1 MSTAASPYIAWAKLR
16 RRAAH
21 DLANSNLLAC
31 ELDDVPGMAEALAL
45 HGDNDEGYTPLVEAI
60 AGRYGV
66 RPRQVATATGTSGA
80 NFLACAALLKPG
92 DEVLVERPG
101 YDPLL
106 AAPRMLGARIL
117 RFDRRYGDTY
127 ALDPSAVASAITSR
141 TRLVIISNLHN
152 PSGVLASPEALVEIG
167 SIAERAGARVLV
179 DEVYLDILFDKDSP
193 GPASRL
199 GDAFIS
205 TSSLTKS
212 YGLAGL
218 RCGWALASP
227 AVAERIRRARDVVDG
242 SGPFP
247 AERMSVAAF
256 RHLDSLAARAR
267 SILVPNLATATAFLD
282 SRRDEI
288 DYVRPD
294 GGTIVFPR
302 LRRSTDATALADR
315 LLAVFET
322 AVVPG
327 RFFESPAHI
336 RISFGGPAAALA
348 AGLDRL
354 GLALR

>member
-1 MSTAASPYIAWAKLR
+1 MSTAASPYIAWAKRR

-31 ELDDVPGMAEALAL
+31 KLEDVPGMAEALAL
-45 HGDNDEGYTPLVEAI
+45 HGDNDEGYPPLVEAI
-60 AGRYGV
+60 AARYGV
-66 RPRQVATATGTSGA
+66 RPQQVATATGASGA
-80 NFLACAALLKPG
+80 NFLVCAALLEPG

-117 RFDRRYGDTY
+117 RFDRRYEDGY

-152 PSGVLASPEALVEIG
+152 PGGVLASRESLVEIG
-167 SIAERAGARVLV
+167 RIAERSGARVLV
-179 DEVYLDILFDKDSP
+179 DEVYLDMLFDKESP
-193 GPASRL
+193 GPAVHL
-199 GDAFIS
+199 GDVFIT

-218 RCGWALASP
+218 RCGWALASTS
-227 AVAERIRRARDVVDG
+227 VAEKLRRARDVVDG
-242 SGPFP
+242 SGSFP

-267 SILVPNLATATAFLD
+267 SILLPNLATTTAFLD
-282 SRRDEI
+282 SRDEI
-288 DYVRPD
+288 EYVRPD

-302 LRRSTDATALADR
+302 LRRISDATAFTDR
-315 LLAVFET
+315 LLAVFDT

-327 RFFESPAHI
+327 RFFESPSHI